1 MENEHD
7 DFEVVERRL
16 RDARP
21 QATDAAINRAR
32 LMAAPADAPAPRRAR
47 TSARGRTRV
56 AIAGLLASGLLMSGG
71 GAALGISGINS
82 NGSAGAAQYVGPTT
96 GTNEVLGTTSTVP
109 TVTEPGSG
117 GTTKTP
123 TSEPGSSGVLG
134 EVVQPSRQVAASSSE
149 KELPFT
155 GLAAIPVIMAG
166 VALLG
171 AGLVLRSR
179 SSRATS

>member
-1 MENEHD
+1 MENEHE

-21 QATDAAINRAR
+21 EATDSALTRAR
-32 LMAAPADAPAPRRAR
+32 LVAAPADAPVPRRAR
-47 TSARGRTRV
+47 TTARGRTRV

-82 NGSAGAAQYVGPTT
+82 NGSAGVAQYVSNTT

-123 TSEPGSSGVLG
+123 TEPGSSGVLG
-134 EVVQPSRQVAASSSE
+134 ETVQPSRQVAATSSE

>member
-1 MENEHD
+1 MQNEHE

-21 QATDAAINRAR
+21 EATDAALNRAR

-82 NGSAGAAQYVGPTT
+82 NGSAGAAQYVSNTT

-123 TSEPGSSGVLG
+123 TEPGSSGVLG
-134 EVVQPSRQVAASSSE
+134 ETVQPSRQVAAASSE

-171 AGLVLRSR
+171 AGLVIRSR
-179 SSRATS
+179 SSRTTT

>member
-1 MENEHD
+1 MQNEHD

-16 RDARP
+16 REARP
-21 QATDAAINRAR
+21 EATDAALNRAR
-32 LMAAPADAPAPRRAR
+32 LIAAPADAPAPRRVR

-56 AIAGLLASGLLMSGG
+56 AIAGLLASGMLMSGG
-71 GAALGISGINS
+71 GAALGISGINTD
-82 NGSAGAAQYVGPTT
+82 GSAGAAQYSQPTT
-96 GTNEVLGTTSTVP
+96 GSNEVLGTTATVP
-109 TVTEPGSG
+109 TVTEPGSSG
-117 GTTKTP
+117 PTKTP
-123 TSEPGSSGVLG
+123 TEPGSKGVLG

-171 AGLVLRSR
+171 AGLVLRTR
-179 SSRATS
+179 SSRTTP